1 MIAAPEAAAPQEDPR
16 RRLARRIAL
25 WLVPFAVLGAALVF
39 VFPDSYQQDGGHHFL
54 GARWG
59 LAHPRH
65 LVGVWNRPLFT
76 ALYALPAQLGYPA
89 AKLLTVAVSL
99 AAAWHAAWLANAYGL
114 RRAELAV
121 PLLLLQPSFLLL
133 CSDTMTEPLFA
144 LLLAVALRLHQAG
157 RVHAGM
163 WVAGL
168 LPLVRPEGFF
178 VGVLWGVFAL
188 FHPGAARTIV
198 GRALAAL
205 RLAGGTAAWWL
216 AALAITGDPLF
227 IPNDWPS
234 NWGASFSYGTG
245 PLWHY
250 LKNRHQILA
259 GPAMYALFAIG
270 FVALVV
276 RRRAPLAMASL
287 ALVAGMHS
295 IFFRLEMFGSAG
307 YARYL
312 VCVAVPIA
320 LAALAGWNLVADGLA
335 RLRVPRAAAAVVGG
349 FALLYAAAHCITYLD
364 AFGTSRDARAVRD
377 MYAWFQAHPRPVTKL
392 VFSQAYMS
400 ILFDRDPNER
410 PRMGNVPEKVVEV
423 LRAQPAGTLVFWD
436 ARTGRQFHAIGPSEI
451 ERAGY
456 TLLRA
461 QRYQLPPFLPGHF
474 PWVKNYWQEYWLYY
488 KE

>member
-1 MIAAPEAAAPQEDPR
+1 MIAVHEAAAPQDDA
-16 RRLARRIAL
+16 RRLARRVAL
-25 WLVPFAVLGAALVF
+25 WLVPFAVLGVALAF

-59 LAHPRH
+59 FVHPRN

-76 ALYALPAQLGYPA
+76 TLYALPAQLGYPA

-99 AAAWHAAWLANAYGL
+99 AAAWHTAWLAHAHGL

-121 PLLLLQPSFLLL
+121 PLLFLQPSFLLL
-133 CSDTMTEPLFA
+133 CSETMTEPLFA

-178 VGVLWGVFAL
+178 VGVLWGVFVL
-188 FHPGAARTIV
+188 FHAGAGRNVLARAV
-198 GRALAAL
+198 AAL
-205 RLAGGTAAWWL
+205 QLAGGTAAWWL

-227 IPNDWPS
+227 ILHDWPT
-234 NWGASFSYGTG
+234 NWGSSYSYGTG

-250 LKNRHQILA
+250 VNTRHQILA
-259 GPAMYALFAIG
+259 GPAMYALFVLG
-270 FVALVV
+270 FAALIL
-276 RRRAPLAMASL
+276 RRRAGLAVASL

-312 VCVAVPIA
+312 VCVAAPIA
-320 LAALAGWNLVADGLA
+320 LAALAGWNLAAGWLA
-335 RLRVPRAAAAVVGG
+335 RRPVLARAAPVLG
-349 FALLYAAAHCITYLD
+349 ALALAYATVHCLTYVD
-364 AFGTSRDARAVRD
+364 AFGTSRDARAVQD
-377 MYAWFQAHPRPVTKL
+377 MYEWFQANPRPVKKL

-400 ILFDRDPNER
+400 ILFDRDPWER
-410 PRMGNVPEKVVEV
+410 PRLGDDPQKAEAA
-423 LRAQPAGTLVFWD
+423 LRKQPPGTLVFWD
-436 ARTGRQFHAIGPSEI
+436 ARTGRQFHGMGAAEI

-456 TLLRA
+456 ELLRA
-461 QRYQLPPFLPGHF
+461 QRYKLRPFLPYHL
-474 PWVKNYWQEYWLYY
+474 PWVENYEQELFLFY
-488 KE
+488 KR